1 MMIRSISKFMMM
13 VKTIITNAR
22 RAEILTPMK
31 QFGVDEV
38 FMDEC
43 DKKSKEASDIIAKQ
57 KLEYQEL
64 DIAYDN
70 AYAKRDEC
78 EKNIKILSNI
88 LKLHLRDNEEIANRI
103 GLYKPKKSKIDERI
117 DQMQSFFLA
126 VIEEPNLI
134 NELSGYKITQA
145 IIEGYIADIQEYKE
159 LRSIVKSEKGQA
171 ENATKQRDK
180 VLEELEFYV
189 DKIRT
194 IAKISLADSP
204 QLLEEL
210 NVKVK

>member
-1 MMIRSISKFMMM
+1 
-13 VKTIITNAR
+13 
-22 RAEILTPMK
+22 
-31 QFGVDEV
+31 
-38 FMDEC
+38 
-43 DKKSKEASDIIAKQ
+43 
-57 KLEYQEL
+57 
-64 DIAYDN
+64 
-70 AYAKRDEC
+70 
-78 EKNIKILSNI
+78 
-88 LKLHLRDNEEIANRI
+88 
-103 GLYKPKKSKIDERI
+103 
-117 DQMQSFFLA
+117 MQSFFLA

-134 NELSGYKITQA
+134 NELSVYKITQA